1 MPSRLFGVTVLAP
14 VNAASAAISASMKS
28 SLPRFLRTVLSGKV
42 TSSTAKPFLQEMPGQ
57 TAAV

>member
-28 SLPRFLRTVLSGKV
+28 SLPRFLRTGLVGKGHLQHGEAV
-42 TSSTAKPFLQEMPGQ
+42 LQEMPGQ
-57 TAAV
+57 PAAV